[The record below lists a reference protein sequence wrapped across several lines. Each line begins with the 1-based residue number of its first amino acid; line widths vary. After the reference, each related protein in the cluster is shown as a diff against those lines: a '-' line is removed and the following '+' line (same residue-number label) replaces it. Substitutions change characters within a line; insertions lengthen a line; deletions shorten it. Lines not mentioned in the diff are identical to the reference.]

1 MGGGKLATKQKGEI
15 PFLDRDQLRQ
25 MIADRE
31 ERLSR
36 PRDILL
42 DFARSCRDGGG
53 SDHEYPFRATTADDF
68 RAKATNIGAA
78 TVIMARFYAGRIA
91 GNIEAL
97 VPLLDDIPDPQR
109 RKEAMTAVHM
119 LIQNVRGQSEFG
131 MPSPADELLTKL
143 GTQHARSKNNTK
155 RAEKQEQRREGLQPL
170 VAEIVRGRPEERD
183 RPAKIATQLRRRPD
197 FKDAPRRTLEEDVKA
212 ILKNLA
218 AAE

>member
-1 MGGGKLATKQKGEI
+1 VVTKATGKPSGRPSLRE
-15 PFLDRDQLRQ
+15 QLRQ
-25 MIADRE
+25 LFAERE

-42 DFARSCRDGGG
+42 DFARSCSDGGG
-53 SDHEYPFRATTADDF
+53 SDHENTFPATTADDF
-68 RAKATNIGAA
+68 CAKATNIRAA
-78 TVIMARFYAGRIA
+78 TVTMAKFYTGRLA

-97 VPLLDDIPDPQR
+97 VRLLDDIPNPQR
-109 RKEAMTAVHM
+109 RQGAMTAVHM
-119 LIQNVRGQSEFG
+119 LIQNVRGHAEFG

-143 GTQHARSKNNTK
+143 GTEHARSKNNTK
-155 RAEKQEQRREGLQPL
+155 RAEKQEQRRERLQPL
-170 VAEIVRGRPEERD
+170 VAEIVRERPEERD
-183 RPAKIATQLRRRPD
+183 CPAKIATQLRRRSD